1 MPDHARSARHEHEH
15 EHEHRPLHRLLHPG
29 ASLLERKRPASWAD
43 GIAARAVNQAQARQ
57 TEGWP

>member
-1 MPDHARSARHEHEH
+1 MPDHARSARH